1 MDYDALYRSVI
12 QQESGGNP
20 NAQSPVGAL
29 GLMQVMP
36 DTAMDPGYGLPDI
49 FETAEEL
56 GFDPGARDRD
66 TAQRLL
72 KDPRINEVFGKRY
85 LNRLIRENNGD
96 VRRALAAYNWGQ
108 GNVQNWDGDPS
119 RLPDETQ
126 GYLRNIGA
134 MYERETGEG
143 LPGVAPAAPGVS
155 PRPQVRPEEGE
166 PTAMTP
172 QGLMQQLGGTREA
185 RRQAVTEAAQ
195 SGRLM
200 PAAQYAAQRDTSPM
214 SGRTMAGIQSLFG
227 SKV

>member
-20 NAQSPVGAL
+20 NAKSKVGAL

-56 GFDPGARDRD
+56 GFEPVSRDANTAR
-66 TAQRLL
+66 QLL

-85 LNRLIRENNGD
+85 LNRLIRENGGD

-108 GNVQNWDGDPS
+108 GNVQDWDGS
-119 RLPDETQ
+119 MEALPGETQ
-126 GYLRNIGA
+126 GYLRSIGA
-134 MYERETGEG
+134 MYARETGEE
-143 LPGVAPAAPGVS
+143 LPGVAPAAPGIS
-155 PRPQVRPEEGE
+155 LRPQARPE
-166 PTAMTP
+166 ATP
-172 QGLMQQLGGTREA
+172 SAPAALMQQLGGTREA

-195 SGRLM
+195 SGKLM
-200 PAAQYAAQRDTSPM
+200 PAAQYMAQRDTEPM
-214 SGRTMAGIQSLFG
+214 SGRTMAGIESLFG
-227 SKV
+227 GKV

>member
-20 NAQSPVGAL
+20 NARSPVGAL

-56 GFDPGARDRD
+56 GFDAGSRDRN
-66 TAQRLL
+66 TAQQLL
-72 KDPRINEVFGKRY
+72 RDPEINEVFGKRY
-85 LNRLIRENNGD
+85 LNRLIRENGGD

-108 GNVQNWDGDPS
+108 GNVQNWDGS
-119 RLPDETQ
+119 METLPGETQ

-134 MYERETGEG
+134 MYAKETGEG

-155 PRPQVRPEEGE
+155 PRPQARPETSAAA
-166 PTAMTP
+166 PAA
-172 QGLMQQLGGTREA
+172 LMEQFGGTREA

-200 PAAQYAAQRDTSPM
+200 PAAQYVAQRDTEPM
-214 SGRTMAGIQSLFG
+214 SGRTMAGIESLFG
-227 SKV
+227 GKV

>member
-20 NAQSPVGAL
+20 TARSPVGAL

-49 FETAEEL
+49 FETAREL
-56 GFDPGARDRD
+56 GFEPQGRDRR
-66 TAQRLL
+66 TAEQLL
-72 KDPRINEVFGKRY
+72 RDPRINEVFGKRY
-85 LNRLIRENNGD
+85 LNRLIRENGGD

-108 GNVQNWDGDPS
+108 GNVNKWDGDTS
-119 RLPDETQ
+119 RLPGETQ

-134 MYERETGEG
+134 MYARETGEE
-143 LPGVAPAAPGVS
+143 LPGVAPAAPGMS
-155 PRPQVRPEEGE
+155 LRPQARPE
-166 PTAMTP
+166 TP
-172 QGLMQQLGGTREA
+172 SASPAALMQQLGGTREA

-200 PAAQYAAQRDTSPM
+200 PAAQYIAQRDTEPM
-214 SGRTMAGIQSLFG
+214 SGRTMAGIESLFG
-227 SKV
+227 GKV

>member
-20 NAQSPVGAL
+20 NAKSPVGAL

-49 FETAEEL
+49 FETAREL
-56 GFDPGARDRD
+56 GFEPQGRDRR
-66 TAQRLL
+66 TAEQLL
-72 KDPRINEVFGKRY
+72 RDPRINEVFGKRY
-85 LNRLIRENNGD
+85 LNRLIRENGGD

-108 GNVQNWDGDPS
+108 GNVQNWDGDPN
-119 RLPDETQ
+119 RLPDETK

-134 MYERETGEG
+134 MYARETGEE

-155 PRPQVRPEEGE
+155 LRPQARPEAS
-166 PTAMTP
+166 PASP
-172 QGLMQQLGGTREA
+172 AALMQQLGGTREA

-200 PAAQYAAQRDTSPM
+200 PAAQYLTAQRDTQPM
-214 SGRTMAGIQSLFG
+214 TPRTIAGIESLFG
-227 SKV
+227 GKV

>member
-1 MDYDALYRSVI
+1 
-12 QQESGGNP
+12 
-20 NAQSPVGAL
+20 
-29 GLMQVMP
+29 MQVMP

-56 GFDPGARDRD
+56 GFDAGSRD
-66 TAQRLL
+66 TNTAKQLL

-85 LNRLIRENNGD
+85 LNRLIRENDGD

-108 GNVQNWDGDPS
+108 GNVNDWDGDTS

-134 MYERETGEG
+134 MYARETGED

-155 PRPQVRPEEGE
+155 LRPQARPETS
-166 PTAMTP
+166 PSAP
-172 QGLMQQLGGTREA
+172 AALMQQLGGTREA

-200 PAAQYAAQRDTSPM
+200 PAAQYMPQRDTEPM

>member
-20 NAQSPVGAL
+20 TARSPVGAL

-49 FETAEEL
+49 FETAREL
-56 GFDPGARDRD
+56 GFEPQGRDRR
-66 TAQRLL
+66 TAEQLL
-72 KDPRINEVFGKRY
+72 RDPRINEVFGKRY
-85 LNRLIRENNGD
+85 LNRLIRENGGD

-108 GNVQNWDGDPS
+108 GNVNKWDGDPN

-134 MYERETGEG
+134 MYARETGEE
-143 LPGVAPAAPGVS
+143 LPGVAPAAPGMS
-155 PRPQVRPEEGE
+155 LRPQARPE
-166 PTAMTP
+166 TP
-172 QGLMQQLGGTREA
+172 SASPAALMQQLGGTREA

-200 PAAQYAAQRDTSPM
+200 PAAQYIAQRDTEPM
-214 SGRTMAGIQSLFG
+214 SGRTMAGIESLFG
-227 SKV
+227 GKV